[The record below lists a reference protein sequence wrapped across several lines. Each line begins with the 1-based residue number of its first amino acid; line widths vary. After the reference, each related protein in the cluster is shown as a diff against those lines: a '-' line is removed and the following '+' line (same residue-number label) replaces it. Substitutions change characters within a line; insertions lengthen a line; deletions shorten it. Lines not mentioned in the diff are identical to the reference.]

1 MLSHTTMTDQTNT
14 FAEPDSETAGG
25 ADAYETDDGTVIYD
39 IDRPLAWIQGD
50 NAVELRKMH

>member
-1 MLSHTTMTDQTNT
+1 MTDQTST
-14 FAEPDSETAGG
+14 YAEPDGETTGG

-50 NAVELRKMH
+50 NAVELREMH

>member
-1 MLSHTTMTDQTNT
+1 MTDQTNT
-14 FAEPDSETAGG
+14 YAELDSEAAGG

-50 NAVELRKMH
+50 NAVELREMH